1 MACVACQ
8 PIRAKY
14 RMNYINSL
22 EPAGLIQ
29 HFMSHPP
36 EGFEPLVSSEGQPG
50 FFMRFDL
57 LTTADAETL
66 RAVSKLPA
74 SAALRKLLTWRTLFF
89 GTTVSEYA
97 PMVAGCDAPGLLA
110 SMLDAWR
117 AQSRLL
123 IIKDIPDQSPLLP
136 ESDRQTAAAL
146 REACRQAGF
155 TMIAGQ
161 ALAYVPIDFSSP
173 NDYLARLSSVRRK
186 DIRRKLKARAELH
199 LDILPT
205 GCDKLHDPGFVQT
218 LYDLYEEV
226 YAQSEIHFD
235 KLTADFFRAI
245 LQDAS
250 LDGHLF
256 LYYSQDRLIGFNLCF
271 IHNNMLIDKYVGFR
285 YPEARQYNL
294 YFISWMENL
303 NFAIAR
309 QLTHYVAGWTD
320 PEIKAY
326 LGAKFTFTHH
336 AVYPRN
342 PWLRKMLGKLSHHF
356 EHDKAWFDAHQR

>member
-1 MACVACQ
+1 
-8 PIRAKY
+8 
-14 RMNYINSL
+14 MNYINSL

-29 HFMSHPP
+29 HFIDHPP
-36 EGFEPLVSSEGQPG
+36 EGFEPVVSPVGQPG

-57 LTTADAETL
+57 LTTADAEAIQTMNN
-66 RAVSKLPA
+66 LPA
-74 SAALRKLLTWRTLFF
+74 SGLLRKLLTWRTLFF

-97 PMVAGCDAPGLLA
+97 PMVPGCDASSLLA
-110 SMLDAWR
+110 TMMEVWAR
-117 AQSRLL
+117 QSRLL

-136 ESDRQTAAAL
+136 ESDRQTASAL
-146 REACRQAGF
+146 REACQQAGF

-161 ALAYVPIDFSSP
+161 ALAYVPIDFDSTD
-173 NDYLARLSSVRRK
+173 DYLARLSSGRRK

-199 LDILPT
+199 VDILRT
-205 GCDKLHDPGFVQT
+205 GSEKLQDASFLQA
-218 LYDLYEEV
+218 LYDLYLEV

-235 KLTADFFRAI
+235 KLTAEFFRAI

-256 LYYSQDRLIGFNLCF
+256 LYYRQDRLIGFNLCF
-271 IHNNMLIDKYVGFR
+271 VHNDMLIDKYVGFR
-285 YPEARQYNL
+285 YPDARACNL

-309 QLTHYVAGWTD
+309 RLSHYVAGWTD

-342 PWLRKMLGKLSHHF
+342 RVLRMILGKLSHHF
-356 EHDKAWFDAHQR
+356 EHDKTWFDAHQR

>member
-1 MACVACQ
+1 
-8 PIRAKY
+8 
-14 RMNYINSL
+14 MNYINSL

-29 HFMSHPP
+29 HFMNHPP
-36 EGFEPLVSSEGQPG
+36 EGFGPLVSSLGQPG

-57 LTTADAETL
+57 LTTADAEAL
-66 RAVSKLPA
+66 EAVNKLPA
-74 SAALRKLLTWRTLFF
+74 SGLLRKLLTWRTLFF

-97 PMVAGCDAPGLLA
+97 PMIAGCDAPRLLA
-110 SMLDAWR
+110 TMMDTWGR
-117 AQSRLL
+117 QSRLL

-136 ESDRQTAAAL
+136 ESDRQTASAL
-146 REACRQAGF
+146 REACQQSGF

-161 ALAYVPIDFSSP
+161 ALAYVPIDFASSD
-173 NDYLARLSSVRRK
+173 DYLARLSSGRRK
-186 DIRRKLKARAELH
+186 DIRRKLKVRADLRV
-199 LDILPT
+199 DILRT
-205 GCDKLHDPGFVQT
+205 GCEELQEAGFLQA

-235 KLTADFFRAI
+235 KLTAGFFRAI

-250 LDGHLF
+250 LDGYLF
-256 LYYSQDRLIGFNLCF
+256 LYYRQGALIGFNLCF

-285 YPEARQYNL
+285 YPEARECNL
-294 YFISWMENL
+294 YFVSWMENL
-303 NFAIAR
+303 EFAIAH

-342 PWLRKMLGKLSHHF
+342 RVLRMILGKLSHHF
-356 EHDKAWFDAHQR
+356 EHDKTWFDAHQR